1 MSTLLGFSFRALSIF
16 QFSTLEKI
24 VDNPELNYY
33 LVLIIDTVRSNS
45 KRTIYLIKSS
55 SNNFLK
61 TCEVE
66 AAIFNILNIH

>member
-55 SNNFLK
+55 SNNFFK